1 MGTLA
6 GKFEDFARARRQ
18 LFFCCNLVTA
28 VLMVGKGLIFHFTGV
43 DSNIFSLKTKNR
55 PGFVAVRLETIFK
68 FAKKFPAVV
77 NVKNVNCLIS
87 CQY

>member
-6 GKFEDFARARRQ
+6 GKFEDFARDRRQ

-43 DSNIFSLKTKNR
+43 DSNIFSLKTKIGLDLLPYVWKQYSNLR
-55 PGFVAVRLETIFK
+55 K
-68 FAKKFPAVV
+68 NFP
-77 NVKNVNCLIS
+77 LL
-87 CQY
+87 

>member
-43 DSNIFSLKTKNR
+43 DSNIFSLKTKIGLDLLPYVWKQYSNLR
-55 PGFVAVRLETIFK
+55 K
-68 FAKKFPAVV
+68 NFP
-77 NVKNVNCLIS
+77 LL
-87 CQY
+87 